1 MITTPYDK
9 MYYEMKT
16 IGSIELESGNN
27 LQKPEIILSDGS
39 LKSLRVFGQYVN
51 IISEACT
58 TKAAPKNEVFY

>member
-1 MITTPYDK
+1 
-9 MYYEMKT
+9 MKT
-16 IGSIELESGNN
+16 IGSFELDSGNN

-51 IISEACT
+51 IIFEACT